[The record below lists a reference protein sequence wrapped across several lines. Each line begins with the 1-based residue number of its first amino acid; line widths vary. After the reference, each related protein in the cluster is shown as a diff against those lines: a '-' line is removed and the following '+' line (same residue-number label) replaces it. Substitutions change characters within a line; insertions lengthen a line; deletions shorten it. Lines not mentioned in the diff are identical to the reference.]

1 MSRHCV
7 VLAGGLGTR
16 LREVTGGLIPKAM
29 VPVNGRPF
37 IDYKLYGLFKLG
49 VTDVTLL
56 VGELG
61 SQIQAHLKDFDLL
74 NVRIVHDGDTLRGT
88 GGSIRSVI
96 DELPRY
102 FWVTYGDTY
111 VVADLDAAESAF
123 QSRGGRVMTVWK
135 NSDFLETSN
144 VTISRSQVIRY
155 EKQAQPGSHQWI
167 DFGLIRFD
175 RGDFLGFA
183 ADETWDLSE
192 VLIRLIE
199 AGELGAWEVATRFW
213 DVGTP
218 QALTSTEGEFRSRD
232 WGGLW

>member
-37 IDYKLYGLFKLG
+37 IDYKLYSLYKLG

-61 SQIQAHLKDFDLL
+61 SQIQAHLKDFKLL
-74 NVRIVHDGDTLRGT
+74 NVRIVYDGDTLLGT
-88 GGSIRSVI
+88 GGSIRSVA
-96 DELPRY
+96 DELPQY

-111 VVADLDAAESAF
+111 VVADLDAAESEF

-135 NSDFLETSN
+135 NADFLETSN
-144 VTISRSQVIRY
+144 VTISGSQVVRY
-155 EKQAQPGSHQWI
+155 EKQARPGSHQWL
-167 DFGLIRFD
+167 DYGLIRFD
-175 RGDFLGFA
+175 RVDFMSFA
-183 ADETWDLSE
+183 AGETWDLSE
-192 VLIRLIE
+192 VLTRLID

-218 QALTSTEGEFRSRD
+218 HALAWTEGEFRSRD
-232 WGGLW
+232 WDGLW